1 MNKGITLLVLVAV
14 LGAMGL
20 VLYSHS
26 GSPKDPERGEAA
38 LSLPP
43 QAPPPVLG
51 GTSSPLQNLQGESQG
66 LRPIEPPIGG
76 ARSEL
81 SPPEGAP
88 VPVTLGPDGRQTKP
102 AAVPEP
108 APSPPPREKTPP
120 PTPAPPADK
129 PAGKPADKPA
139 EKPADK
145 PADKPQSQPAKQPPP
160 EDKNPSAAPGLEPWS
175 VPPPGGAAATAPV
188 TVTPQAQAGAASPP
202 ARTGTQ
208 VPASPPPV
216 LAEQRLATDPIRP
229 VELPAN
235 AAHSLTGISL
245 VPAGQG
251 LRLRIE
257 ADGAFV
263 CKTFVLT
270 GPDRLVVD
278 LPGVWKGMKAPQV
291 PQNALV
297 KHARL
302 GQQPGGP
309 RLVLDLSGPLKQHRT
324 ERSGAV
330 VDVLLNQ

>member
-26 GSPKDPERGEAA
+26 GSPKEPEALDAA
-38 LSLPP
+38 ADLPP
-43 QAPPPVLG
+43 QALPPVLG
-51 GTSSPLQNLQGESQG
+51 GTASPLQNLQGESQG

-88 VPVTLGPDGRQTKP
+88 VPVTLGPDGRPARP
-102 AAVPEP
+102 AAVPES
-108 APSPPPREKTPP
+108 APSPPPQEKTPP
-120 PTPAPPADK
+120 APPAS
-129 PAGKPADKPA
+129 ADKQSP
-139 EKPADK
+139 PRPDK
-145 PADKPQSQPAKQPPP
+145 LPDKPQDKPRDKAQSQPDKRPPP
-160 EDKNPSAAPGLEPWS
+160 AEEKSPSAAPGLEPWT
-175 VPPPGGAAATAPV
+175 VPPPGGAAATAPL
-188 TVTPQAQAGAASPP
+188 TVPPQAQADAAPP
-202 ARTGTQ
+202 TARAGTQ
-208 VPASPPPV
+208 LPASPPPV

-229 VELPAN
+229 VELPAH

-245 VPAGQG
+245 TPSGQG

-257 ADGAFV
+257 ADSAFV
-263 CKTFVLT
+263 CKTFILT

-278 LPGVWKGMKAPQV
+278 LPGAWKGMKAPQV